1 MLFAPDHKEPM
12 SAIPAST
19 LSPARNWPRSSLA
32 VAALGLV
39 WNAFGLFQF
48 VGSLQNTPESLMAMG
63 MSAEQALVYSSYPAW
78 MTAAFA
84 LGVVG
89 GVVGSLLLVLRD
101 RRATQVFLASLLGYV
116 VLYVGDVTEGV
127 FAALGAPQVIV
138 LTVVVAIAAA
148 LLAWSKRELR
158 LGRLA

>member
-1 MLFAPDHKEPM
+1 M

-19 LSPARNWPRSSLA
+19 LSPPRKWHRSSLA
-32 VAALGLV
+32 VATLGLA

-48 VGSLQNTPESLMAMG
+48 VGSLQDTPESLLAMG
-63 MSAEQALVYSSYPAW
+63 MSAEQALVYSAYPAW

-89 GVVGSLLLVLRD
+89 GVVGSLLLILRD
-101 RRATQVFLASLLGYV
+101 RRAPQVFLASLLGYV

-127 FAALGAPQVIV
+127 FAVLGAPQVIV

-148 LLAWSKRELR
+148 LLAWSKREFG

>member
-1 MLFAPDHKEPM
+1 M

-19 LSPARNWPRSSLA
+19 LSPSRKWPRSSLA
-32 VAALGLV
+32 VATLGLA

-48 VGSLQNTPESLMAMG
+48 VRSFQNTPESLMAMG
-63 MSAEQALVYSSYPAW
+63 MTAEQAHVYTAYPAW

-84 LGVVG
+84 VGVVG
-89 GVVGSLLLVLRD
+89 GLVGSLLLLLRD

-116 VLYVGDVTEGV
+116 VLYIGDVTEGV

-138 LTVVVAIAAA
+138 LTVVVGISAA

-158 LGRLA
+158 VGHLA